1 MPGEIEVMAA
11 PIEIFIDP
19 DKALVRTLIQRHD
32 HLPVLRVLWADDQKP
47 VLQVAAALA
56 FEQRHFGSIVLDV
69 QGAPRTAGKEVGR
82 QPDDGMRP
90 LHGNV
95 TVRRLFH
102 RDFIARQVKF
112 IPFDHEHA
120 GIERPERLLVQG
132 GRGGVP
138 VNGSGFGGRGGLGCR
153 TASQH
158 QHQGGGI
165 RKFR

>member
-11 PIEIFIDP
+11 SVEIFIDP

-32 HLPVLRVLWADDQKP
+32 HLPILRVLGADDQKP
-47 VLQVAAALA
+47 VLQVSAALA
-56 FEQRHFGSIVLDV
+56 FEQRHFGCIVLDV

-82 QPDDGMRP
+82 QPDDGMRS

-138 VNGSGFGGRGGLGCR
+138 VNGSGFGGRGGFGCR
-153 TASQH
+153 TAGQH
-158 QHQGGGI
+158 QCQRQGGGI
-165 RKFR
+165 

>member
-32 HLPVLRVLWADDQKP
+32 HLPVLRVLGADESRAGTAGRRCAC
-47 VLQVAAALA
+47 VL
-56 FEQRHFGSIVLDV
+56 EQRHFGSIVLDV

-138 VNGSGFGGRGGLGCR
+138 VNGSGFGGRGGFGCR
-153 TASQH
+153 TAGQH
-158 QHQGGGI
+158 QCQRQGGGI
-165 RKFR
+165 

>member
-11 PIEIFIDP
+11 PVEIFIDP

-32 HLPVLRVLWADDQKP
+32 HLPVLRVLGADDQKP

-102 RDFIARQVKF
+102 RDFY
-112 IPFDHEHA
+112 A
-120 GIERPERLLVQG
+120 GR
-132 GRGGVP
+132 
-138 VNGSGFGGRGGLGCR
+138 
-153 TASQH
+153 
-158 QHQGGGI
+158 
-165 RKFR
+165 